1 MLVMKEVL
9 MTMMMMMLLETL
21 LILKMARMYD
31 VKVDEMKM
39 SLVRMIEVLV

>member
-9 MTMMMMMLLETL
+9 MTMMMMLETL

>member
-1 MLVMKEVL
+1 MEEVL
-9 MTMMMMMLLETL
+9 MTMMMMLETL

-39 SLVRMIEVLV
+39 SLVIMIEMLV

>member
-1 MLVMKEVL
+1 MKEVL
-9 MTMMMMMLLETL
+9 MTMMMMMMMLETL

>member
-1 MLVMKEVL
+1 MEEVL
-9 MTMMMMMLLETL
+9 MTMMMMLETL

-39 SLVRMIEVLV
+39 SLVRMIEMLV

>member
-1 MLVMKEVL
+1 
-9 MTMMMMMLLETL
+9 MTTMLLPETL